1 MSSLSSA
8 AGTGR
13 RRLVFA
19 VLAMVA
25 LGLGFKQFGR
35 ETASAAIA
43 PPQDL
48 GVPVVLQQV
57 QRQDLPISLQA
68 IGSVQALNSVNVRV
82 RADGELQKVFF
93 TEGQMVTA
101 GSKLA
106 QIDARV
112 YEAVAAQAKAVV
124 AKDQAQLT
132 NLRVNLDRA
141 DKLAQAKAGPVQD
154 AENFRAQLA
163 AQQALVE
170 ADQAALE
177 NARIQLGFT
186 KVTAPLTGRTGQRQL
201 DVGAIVHGV
210 DATGLVTIT
219 QMNPISVAFAV
230 PQDALPA
237 ILRDNAKQALTVLA
251 LSRDG
256 RETIASGHL
265 SFIDSQVTAGS
276 GQILLK
282 AEFDNSA
289 QQLWPG
295 QLVSAKVL
303 LRTEKDAT
311 VVPANAVELGQ
322 KGSFVYVVDD
332 KQQAQPRPVV
342 ASTIV
347 DGKQWIR
354 DGLQPGET
362 VVVQGQSRIAPG
374 VKVVAQ

>member
-1 MSSLSSA
+1 MSSLSSS

-19 VLAMVA
+19 VLAMLA
-25 LGLGFKQFGR
+25 LGLGFKQFWR
-35 ETASAAIA
+35 EPASAAIA

-201 DVGAIVHGV
+201 DVGAIVHGA

-237 ILRDNAKQALTVLA
+237 ILRDNARQALTVLA

-265 SFIDSQVTAGS
+265 SFVDSQVTAGS

-332 KQQAQPRPVV
+332 KQQAQPRQVV

>member
-8 AGTGR
+8 AGSGR

-19 VLAMVA
+19 LLAMLA
-25 LGLGFKQFGR
+25 LGLLLKQFWR
-35 ETASAAIA
+35 EPASAAVA
-43 PPQDL
+43 PQQDL

-57 QRQDLPISLQA
+57 QKQDLPISLQA

-106 QIDARV
+106 QIDSRV
-112 YEAVAAQAKAVV
+112 YEAVAAQAKAMV
-124 AKDQAQLT
+124 AKDQAQLA

-141 DKLAQAKAGPVQD
+141 EKLAAAKAGPVQD

-163 AQQALVE
+163 AQQAAVD

-230 PQDALPA
+230 PQDYLPA
-237 ILRDNAKQALTVLA
+237 ILRDNAQQPLTVVA
-251 LSRDG
+251 TTRDG
-256 RETIASGHL
+256 KDIIASGRL

-303 LRTEKDAT
+303 LHTEKDVT

-332 KQQAQPRPVV
+332 KQQAQPRRVV